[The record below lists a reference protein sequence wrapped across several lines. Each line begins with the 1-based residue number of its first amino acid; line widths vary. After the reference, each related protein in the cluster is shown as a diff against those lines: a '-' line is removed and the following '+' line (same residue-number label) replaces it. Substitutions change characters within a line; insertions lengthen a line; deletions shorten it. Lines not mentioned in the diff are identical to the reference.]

1 MRWSAKSAVAL
12 SREMFETHGI
22 RVSDKTVGKLLH
34 KLGCSLQAAKKTV
47 EGKQHPDRNAQFEH
61 IAEHAKRCAERG
73 VPIISVDAK
82 KKELS
87 FRSKRGGSGWAVSA
101 TPMRRNSSS
110 LPTQAAFDAAE
121 SGQAIIL
128 LDEAD
133 SLFAK
138 LSEVRSSDDRYANL
152 EVNYLLQRIEAFTGI
167 AILTTNHETAIDPA
181 FMRRLTFHI
190 RVPMPDEDQRV
201 LLWEGMLPERAE
213 RLSDL
218 DVSRLASGFA
228 MSGGYI
234 KNTVFRSAFFF
245 SADAGTPISNA
256 HLFRGARA
264 EYEAMGKLVDGGAC
278 VR

>member
-1 MRWSAKSAVAL
+1 
-12 SREMFETHGI
+12 MF
-22 RVSDKTVGKLLH
+22 
-34 KLGCSLQAAKKTV
+34 
-47 EGKQHPDRNAQFEH
+47 
-61 IAEHAKRCAERG
+61 
-73 VPIISVDAK
+73 
-82 KKELS
+82 
-87 FRSKRGGSGWAVSA
+87 
-101 TPMRRNSSS
+101 
-110 LPTQAAFDAAE
+110 
-121 SGQAIIL
+121 
-128 LDEAD
+128 DEAD

-218 DVSRLASGFA
+218 DVSRLVSGFA